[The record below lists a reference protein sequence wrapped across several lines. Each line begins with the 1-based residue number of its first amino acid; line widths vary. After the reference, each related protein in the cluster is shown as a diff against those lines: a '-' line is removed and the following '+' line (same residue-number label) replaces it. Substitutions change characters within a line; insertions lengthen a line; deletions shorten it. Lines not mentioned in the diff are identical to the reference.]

1 MEFPLHVLGAGPT
14 FGANEY
20 FDKFFENLEVMIK
33 DLDRR

>member
-14 FGANEY
+14 FGAKEY
-20 FDKFFENLEVMIK
+20 FDNFSKDLEVMFK